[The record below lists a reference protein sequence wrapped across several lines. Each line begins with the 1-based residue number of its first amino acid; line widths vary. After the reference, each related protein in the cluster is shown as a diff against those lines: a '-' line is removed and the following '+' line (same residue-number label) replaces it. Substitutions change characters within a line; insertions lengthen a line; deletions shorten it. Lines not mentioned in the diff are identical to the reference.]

1 MQQSTGNRKPP
12 RLMQKYL
19 QSHTIGSCIQRLN
32 KMTQAKKASK
42 CRQLASARSSPP
54 APPELILPPEQI
66 KCPSLSFTCS
76 VISQTFLISS
86 SFPLVRGAVF
96 RMRLP
101 IWSRSSCHPP
111 QTVQP
116 SSTTSTCNDEH

>member
-19 QSHTIGSCIQRLN
+19 QSHIIGSCNQKL
-32 KMTQAKKASK
+32 TQAKMVSK
-42 CRQLASARSSPP
+42 CCQLASARVSPS
-54 APPELILPPEQI
+54 APRKLILPPEQI
-66 KCPSLSFTCS
+66 KCLSLSFTCS
-76 VISQTFLISS
+76 VICKTFLISS
-86 SFPLVRGAVF
+86 SFPLVRRVVF

-101 IWSRSSCHPP
+101 IWSRISCHPP